1 MDFVEVHRQGRE
13 RVLELAE
20 DIDDAQAATIVR
32 ACPQWTVKDVYAHMV
47 GVPADALAGRLDG
60 VATDPWTAR
69 QVEERADRSLEE
81 ICAEL
86 RDLGPAFDDVIAAV
100 GDAMDPRL
108 YVDQWTHEQDVRGTL
123 GRPGA
128 RDIPIVGWI
137 VARLL
142 GLMGD
147 GWAEKGL
154 PTVRIVGSS
163 VDSVLGDGA
172 PALTLQT
179 SDFELARALIG
190 RRSRDEYLNMGWDG
204 DASVVVDRLHV
215 FPLALQDLAE

>member
-1 MDFVEVHRQGRE
+1 
-13 RVLELAE
+13 
-20 DIDDAQAATIVR
+20 
-32 ACPQWTVKDVYAHMV
+32 
-47 GVPADALAGRLDG
+47 
-60 VATDPWTAR
+60 
-69 QVEERADRSLEE
+69 
-81 ICAEL
+81 
-86 RDLGPAFDDVIAAV
+86 
-100 GDAMDPRL
+100 MDPRL